1 MKRVGSQKIGI
12 LGGTFNPIHIGHLLI
27 AQDAMEQARLDR
39 VVFIPAASP
48 AHKSATGLAPARCRL
63 QMVKLAIRGNDRF
76 TVDDIEIRR
85 GGKSYAVD
93 TVTELKRRWPRSE
106 LFFIIGADSLQE
118 LHLWCDIGRLA
129 ELCTF
134 VTVARPGFDWRVGL
148 QPDGTHRAGKSR
160 LDWSRALQMVLGGK
174 AVRNIRRHI
183 ILGHLCDIASRDIR
197 ARIACGQSTRYLVPN
212 AVLNYIEREKLYQ

>member
-1 MKRVGSQKIGI
+1 MKRVGNQKVGI
-12 LGGTFNPIHIGHLLI
+12 LGGTFNPIHLGHLLI

-48 AHKSATGLAPARCRL
+48 AHKSATGLTPARHRL
-63 QMVKLAIRGNDRF
+63 RMVKLAIRGNDRF

-93 TVTELKRRWPRSE
+93 TVTELKRRWPHAK

-129 ELCTF
+129 AQCTF
-134 VTVARPGFDWRVGL
+134 LVLPRPGCERERPRLHRSIRWRLVC
-148 QPDGTHRAGKSR
+148 
-160 LDWSRALQMVLGGK
+160 
-174 AVRNIRRHI
+174 
-183 ILGHLCDIASRDIR
+183 GHSCDIASRDIR
-197 ARIACGQSTRYLVPN
+197 ARIARGQSIRYLVPN
-212 AVLNYIEREKLYQ
+212 EVWNYIEREKLYR